1 MSTLVA
7 AMRLA
12 QQQPTVTVVASDGT
26 WPEVRL
32 REEAVEEAV
41 ERALS
46 SPEFAAQVTTDIRNL
61 AQTVKDIRA
70 GFRAVADDLVGFDNE
85 EYKDKDGEVL
95 RLRPRWVGYQEVS
108 CIFDLE
114 SLRSPVADHEID
126 ARRSMIYWRRA
137 TAMRLRRRL

>member
-26 WPEVRL
+26 RPEVRL

-95 RLRPRWVGYQEVS
+95 RLRPRWLGYQEVS
-108 CIFDLE
+108 RILTC
-114 SLRSPVADHEID
+114 SPQ
-126 ARRSMIYWRRA
+126 AR
-137 TAMRLRRRL
+137 